1 MKETDEQKS
10 NKQIEH
16 KEAKRQMKS
25 RTCCDTNFGIK
36 ALLNHKSVHLV
47 YPPLPYASSLD
58 LPDSSFMMM
67 VTS

>member
-25 RTCCDTNFGIK
+25 RTRCDTNFGIK
-36 ALLNHKSVHLV
+36 ALLSHKSVHLV
-47 YPPLPYASSLD
+47 YPPLP
-58 LPDSSFMMM
+58 
-67 VTS
+67 